1 MNIVLRVV
9 AGAVLGCLYVGL
21 AGIIGMQAFGAR
33 VGATFSLKNEPIMAG
48 PQSVPYLPYVVG
60 GVLGAVFIYVL
71 FAAFAAHN
79 RTHSAALNLGFSVTL
94 VVLVLIGLQ
103 HTSYGPDYELVPWA
117 LGWIQRASLESAVH
131 VLAVASFGFALWQL
145 LRHRRE
151 ARSGRGGLSEPAV

>member
-33 VGATFSLKNEPIMAG
+33 VGATFSLKIEPIMAG
-48 PQSVPYLPYVVG
+48 PQSVPYLPYAVG

-71 FAAFAAHN
+71 FAVFAVFAARN
-79 RTHSAALNLGFSVTL
+79 RTHSAALNFGFSVT
-94 VVLVLIGLQ
+94 LVLIGLQ
-103 HTSYGPDYELVPWA
+103 HTSYGPDYELLPWG

-131 VLAVASFGFALWQL
+131 VLAVASFGFAIWQL
-145 LRHRRE
+145 LRRGRE
-151 ARSGRGGLSEPAV
+151 VRSGRDGLSEPAV